1 VAGLLLTHQP
11 AAADEKPVP
20 CTTETD
26 WAAIRGFINS
36 HGEVTAA
43 PVTTFLPADSNARI
57 IFHQGLTTGTE
68 VNVFRVY
75 ETNGAE
81 IATFR
86 QIEELPL
93 LSVQAAPEK
102 SAAESIAGF
111 GPNDSVLLQ
120 VEITEQTFPLWHQRH
135 FVVLS
140 CAGGFV
146 KNWGLVTARVS
157 SRPISIL
164 VCVIL
169 AAVSY
174 FLAMSAVRVSR
185 ESNHPLA
192 TKYPA
197 IYGTK
202 KIDWGDYLNPI
213 HLTANAFNQASVQ
226 KLQVLLFSFL
236 VGWLVLSLVLRTGAL
251 ADLSL
256 TVVGLL
262 GISGV
267 GAAVA
272 QKTYQQTTRLSFE
285 NWAWLSARKV
295 LKAPPGI
302 DVGKGPQWRDLVLT
316 NREFDVYKLQ
326 TIIFS
331 VAVALA
337 MVGAGASHLST
348 FAVPETLLGILG
360 LSQVVYVG
368 GILARPP
375 ATADLDV
382 ALTKLRGAEE
392 AAVKAVMQGTD
403 VGPDGTL
410 LPGGKPAADLPT
422 RIEAATNALRQYK
435 QMADQIV
442 VMIESTLE
450 IEADRAKLDPEL
462 V

>member
-1 VAGLLLTHQP
+1 
-11 AAADEKPVP
+11 
-20 CTTETD
+20 
-26 WAAIRGFINS
+26 
-36 HGEVTAA
+36 
-43 PVTTFLPADSNARI
+43 
-57 IFHQGLTTGTE
+57 
-68 VNVFRVY
+68 
-75 ETNGAE
+75 
-81 IATFR
+81 
-86 QIEELPL
+86 
-93 LSVQAAPEK
+93 
-102 SAAESIAGF
+102 
-111 GPNDSVLLQ
+111 
-120 VEITEQTFPLWHQRH
+120 
-135 FVVLS
+135 
-140 CAGGFV
+140 
-146 KNWGLVTARVS
+146 
-157 SRPISIL
+157 
-164 VCVIL
+164 
-169 AAVSY
+169 
-174 FLAMSAVRVSR
+174 MSAVRVSR
-185 ESNHPLA
+185 ESNHALA

-197 IYGTK
+197 IFGTK

-295 LKAPPGI
+295 LKAPPGT

-360 LSQVVYVG
+360 LSQIVYVG

-422 RIEAATNALRQYK
+422 RIEASTNALRQYK
-435 QMADQIV
+435 
-442 VMIESTLE
+442 
-450 IEADRAKLDPEL
+450 
-462 V
+462 